1 MRGEADTE
9 LDPLKHPLA
18 MFGLHRRTALLT
30 GSSSGIGL
38 ALARGFLAA
47 GARVVLNGR
56 DPKKLL
62 RAQQALEA
70 LAPASGMVSSH
81 GFDVTDP
88 DAIAVAVQALESKL
102 GGIDILVNNAGVT
115 FRAPLDTYSN
125 AQWQQVMRTNLDS
138 AFYVARAVVPG
149 MKARGHGK
157 IINMCSVLSESSRAG
172 TAPYS
177 ASKGGLKML
186 TKGMAVD
193 WARYG
198 IQVNGIGPGYIQ
210 TEFTQALSG
219 DPKFNDWLIDHTP
232 AGRWGQVQD
241 QVGAGI
247 FLASDASAFVNGHVL
262 YVDGGLTAAL

>member
-9 LDPLKHPLA
+9 IDPLKHPLA

-56 DPKKLL
+56 DPDKLL
-62 RAQQALEA
+62 RAQ
-70 LAPASGMVSSH
+70 
-81 GFDVTDP
+81 
-88 DAIAVAVQALESKL
+88 QALESKL

-241 QVGAGI
+241 LVGAGI